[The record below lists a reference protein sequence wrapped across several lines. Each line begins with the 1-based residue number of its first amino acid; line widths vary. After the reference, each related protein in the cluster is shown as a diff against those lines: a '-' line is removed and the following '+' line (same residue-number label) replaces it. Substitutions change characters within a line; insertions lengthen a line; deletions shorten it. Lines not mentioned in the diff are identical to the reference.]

1 MEAVG
6 TPVNRRLVAVYTIG
20 AAYAGVAGGL
30 LAQTTQFVSLDVLE
44 FQRSAEV
51 LLVLLIG
58 GSGGLYGGLL
68 GAVVFRVM
76 HEWLAGITVQYWQFW
91 VGLALV
97 LLVFFARGGLMGLL
111 AALGRRLKRTR
122 DGGRQPERR
131 RAPVAER

>member
-6 TPVNRRLVAVYTIG
+6 APVNRRLVAIYTVG

-58 GSGGLYGGLL
+58 GSGRLYGGLI
-68 GAVVFRVM
+68 GAAVFRVM
-76 HEWLAGITVQYWQFW
+76 HEWLAGVTVQYWQFW

-97 LLVFFARGGLMGLL
+97 LLVFFAHGGLMGLL
-111 AALGRRLKRTR
+111 AALSRRVGRAPPGLAP
-122 DGGRQPERR
+122 DRR
-131 RAPVAER
+131 RTPAMER